1 MKKTLLLALMFF
13 ALLPLSL
20 MAQAPNMMAMA
31 QAELQKRG
39 LTESEV
45 RSRLLSEGIDVDNI
59 PPTEYANYQSRITNI
74 LNQMQAE
81 KASQK
86 AAATQAAPTTPAS
99 TVEATD
105 ASTPTA
111 SGTQIIATAANEA
124 ATPNEF
130 PQTTAGEAAA
140 EEALEH
146 ALKEN
151 HVSSTA
157 GNDIYGHSLFTG
169 TSMDVFRTTDGAQ
182 APDTYVLGEGDEIH
196 ISVFG
201 ASQTEIHQ
209 RVAPDGSIQPAGSTK
224 IFLKGMPLG
233 QARTAIQN
241 KLSQHYSFRPDQI
254 AVTITTART
263 VTVSIYGEVG
273 VQGGFTLSALNTAF
287 NALAAA
293 GGPTAIGSIRNIQ
306 RSRAG
311 KTDRLDLYQYMT
323 GNTKNVMFDLQN
335 NDVLFVPVANNIV
348 KIEGAVRRPM
358 RYEMIDGE
366 TLKDLIEYAGGLTYD
381 VFPNFIQ
388 IERRENDELKYLEF
402 NLDKVMSGKEKVAVK
417 GGDVVRIRTSN
428 RPMENYV
435 TIRGDVYYG
444 GNFDLGQNNSLKAL
458 IDKAQLKYTAR
469 KDYVIVERT
478 SPDETVEFLTI
489 PFPGENGNPDF
500 NLQARDVITVLAQDS
515 YLERWNISVSGEVRN
530 PFTRPF
536 GLNDQMTLGQALE
549 YAGGPSH
556 SARTDYVYVE
566 RTRPD
571 LTVEVLTLP
580 FPTPESESFNF
591 KLQARDKVRVL
602 SLVSFR
608 DVDEISVQGQV
619 RAPFTRTFGL
629 NDRMTVAQA
638 IEFANGLKQNVFPVA
653 YIVRRD
659 LANPVK
665 RQYIRVDLDKDGETL
680 LQPGDRLNIYD
691 NTTYTNVG
699 EVRVS
704 GAVKNPVG
712 TTYDPSLTVH
722 DLLMMA
728 GGFEVGAAYDR
739 VEVFRINI
747 SKKDEVELEQITLHV
762 DDNYNLVEGK
772 NTPKDFQLQPY
783 DHLVV
788 RMTPNY
794 TQGRTVEVNGRVRY
808 PGVYVLEDNKTQLW
822 QVIKMAG
829 GLLDDA
835 DPYCRLMRTKGRN
848 IGNIGLNL
856 KKVKSHHGSLK
867 HDPILMD
874 GDVINIV
881 RRENTVKIRETGTLM
896 AQYVPENYSSTEKV
910 LVYQGR
916 HTAAWY
922 VKHFAGGFDK
932 YANRKSVTVT
942 YPNNQSDGTK
952 YFLFF
957 RRTPRVE
964 PGGVITMQM
973 NTQKKIDD
981 SKPKE
986 KFDWGREASNMMS
999 ALTSIM
1005 SIVILVNTMKNLNN

>member
-1 MKKTLLLALMFF
+1 MKKFLLAMMLF
-13 ALLPLSL
+13 AFLPLAALAQTPTMMS
-20 MAQAPNMMAMA
+20 MAR
-31 QAELQKRG
+31 AELQKRG
-39 LTESEV
+39 LNETEV
-45 RSRLLSEGIDVDNI
+45 RARLLENGIDVDNI
-59 PPTEYANYQSRITNI
+59 PPTEYANYQGRVTAI

-81 KASQK
+81 KADK
-86 AAATQAAPTTPAS
+86 AKQENSGNAATVSEGGSGATPGAGGETT
-99 TVEATD
+99 V
-105 ASTPTA
+105 TA
-111 SGTQIIATAANEA
+111 SSEDI
-124 ATPNEF
+124 
-130 PQTTAGEAAA
+130 PQTTIGEAAA
-140 EEALEH
+140 EAALEKT
-146 ALKEN
+146 LTEN
-151 HVSSTA
+151 NVSKTA
-157 GNDIYGHSLFTG
+157 GDDIYGHALFTG

-209 RVAPDGSIQPAGSTK
+209 RIGADGSIQPAGSTK
-224 IFLKGMPLG
+224 IFLKGMTLAQG
-233 QARTAIQN
+233 RTAIQN
-241 KLSQHYSFRPDQI
+241 KLAQHYSFRPDQI

-311 KTDRLDLYQYMT
+311 KTDRLDLYQYML
-323 GNTKNVMFDLQN
+323 GNSKNVQFDLQN
-335 NDVLFVPVANNIV
+335 NDIPFVPVANNIV
-348 KIEGAVRRPM
+348 RIEGAVRRPM

-366 TLKDLIEYAGGLTYD
+366 TLKELIEYAGGLTYD
-381 VFPNFIQ
+381 VYPDFIQ
-388 IERRENDELKYLEF
+388 IERRVNDELKYLEF
-402 NLDKVMSGKEKVAVK
+402 NLDEVMSGKKKAVLM
-417 GGDVVRIRTSN
+417 GGDVVRIKTSN

-435 TIRGDVYYG
+435 SIRGDVYYG
-444 GNFDLGQNNSLKAL
+444 GNFDLEQNNSLKAL

-500 NLQARDVITVLAQDS
+500 KLQARDVITVLAQDS
-515 YLERWNISVSGEVRN
+515 YLEKWTISVDGEVRN
-530 PFTRPF
+530 PFSRTF

-591 KLQARDKVRVL
+591 QLQAKDKVRVL

-608 DVDEISVQGQV
+608 DVDSISVYGQV
-619 RAPFTRTFGL
+619 RAPFSRTFGL
-629 NDRMTVAQA
+629 NDRMTVSQA
-638 IEFANGLKQNVFPVA
+638 IEYAHGLKQSVYPVA

-659 LANPVK
+659 LTNPVK
-665 RQYIRVDLDKDGETL
+665 RQYIRVDLEKDGDTE
-680 LQPGDRLNIYD
+680 LQPGDQLNIYD

-712 TTYDPSLTVH
+712 TTFDPSLTVH
-722 DLLMMA
+722 DLLTMA

-739 VEVFRINI
+739 VEVFRVNI
-747 SKKDEVELEQITLHV
+747 SKKDEVKLEQLTLHV
-762 DDNYNLVEGK
+762 DDNYNLIEDKKSPK
-772 NTPKDFQLQPY
+772 NFQLQPY
-783 DHLVV
+783 DHIVV

-794 TQGRTVEVNGRVRY
+794 TKGRTVEVNGRVRY

-822 QVIKMAG
+822 EVIKMAG

-835 DPYCRLMRTKGRN
+835 DPYCRLMRTQGRN

-856 KKVKSHHGSLK
+856 KKVKNHRGQLK
-867 HDPILMD
+867 HDPILVD

-896 AQYVPENYSSTEKV
+896 AQYVPEEYSSTEKV

-957 RRTPRVE
+957 RCTPRVE

-973 NTQKKIDD
+973 NTQKRIDD